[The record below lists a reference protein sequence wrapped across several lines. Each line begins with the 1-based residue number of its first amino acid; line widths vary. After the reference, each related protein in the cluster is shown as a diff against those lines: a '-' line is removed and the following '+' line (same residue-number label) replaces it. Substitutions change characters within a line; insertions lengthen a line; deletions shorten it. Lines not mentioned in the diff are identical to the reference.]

1 MTAVLPLTKS
11 VLTLLAKCI
20 LIPLGL
26 PAGLSA
32 ADAASQ
38 KKIYGSGRRSDLS
51 LPTTTQQH

>member
-11 VLTLLAKCI
+11 VLALLAKCV
-20 LIPLGL
+20 LIPL

-38 KKIYGSGRRSDLS
+38 KNIYGSGRRSDLS